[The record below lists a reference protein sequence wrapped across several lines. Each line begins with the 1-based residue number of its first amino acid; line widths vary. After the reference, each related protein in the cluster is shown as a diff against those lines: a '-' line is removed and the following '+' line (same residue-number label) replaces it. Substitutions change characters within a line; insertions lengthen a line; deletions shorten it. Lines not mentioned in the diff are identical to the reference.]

1 MPKETFSCV
10 LCDALCQLKRS
21 QRFPLSRL
29 FCRVSGSACA
39 SRADTV
45 AERAGI
51 ARKTLYRAE
60 QGEPAVTLGT
70 YLKIL
75 GVLHLQTDLDRLAK
89 DDILGRRL
97 QDLELPKPL
106 RQRGSV

>member
-1 MPKETFSCV
+1 LSGLGERLRLARLRRKFS
-10 LCDALCQLKRS
+10 
-21 QRFPLSRL
+21 
-29 FCRVSGSACA
+29 
-39 SRADTV
+39 ADTV